1 LRQNDTVKVAQ
12 AILLP
17 LKAFRSRRRRRRR
30 KKEAACGGVRV
41 DKGGDR
47 FGGLNLSWNS
57 RVRTMRVHGM

>member
-17 LKAFRSRRRRRRR
+17 LKAFWSRRRRRR

-47 FGGLNLSWNS
+47 FGGLNLSWN
-57 RVRTMRVHGM
+57 

>member
-17 LKAFRSRRRRRRR
+17 LKAFWSRRRRRRR
-30 KKEAACGGVRV
+30 RKKKEAACGGVRV

-47 FGGLNLSWNS
+47 FGGLNLSWN
-57 RVRTMRVHGM
+57 